1 MSVMESYGRR
11 GDPMNGESVGAA
23 MRATRR
29 RLGLSQRGLAEA
41 LGWSRAKVGRWE
53 GGTLPQ
59 GFDEVVSLLRVLGF
73 EAELR
78 DPSAAHWAECDEPAE
93 HLLDRGDR
101 RFPAHLELCP
111 EDTSQTYNWTRH
123 QGEPSPNAAWTS
135 FRRRTQMEALADE
148 RESLEWARGQRKSSA
163 ESGTTPPPVP
173 EAS

>member
-1 MSVMESYGRR
+1 MDRYAPGA
-11 GDPMNGESVGAA
+11 GELGGEAVGAA
-23 MRATRR
+23 MRLARR
-29 RLGLSQRGLAEA
+29 RVGLSQRGLAEA
-41 LGWSRAKVGRWE
+41 LGWSRAKVARWE

-59 GFDEVVSLLRVLGF
+59 GFDEVVSLLRILGF
-73 EAELR
+73 EAALR

-123 QGEPSPNAAWTS
+123 QGEPSPNAALTS
-135 FRRRTQMEALADE
+135 FRRRTQVEALTE
-148 RESLEWARGQRKSSA
+148 HRESLAWARGQRRSSA
-163 ESGTTPPPVP
+163 ESETTPPPVP